1 MNVPTFGWQL
11 TKEAEEYLQ
20 DLADELEVPDS
31 RYEQAEARYKS
42 LGDWLHRP
50 KSTVR
55 DYGPQVYVQ
64 GSFRLGMAI
73 KPANDQEEYDVDA
86 VCEFRQLNTGSGTQE
101 QLKTALGVE
110 VEAYRQAYG
119 MLKPMRERRRCWT
132 LDYADGAQF
141 HMDVMPAVP
150 NDQAFRQLLER
161 NQLDTRFAATGIAI
175 TDNESYNYRYLSADW
190 HRSNPKG
197 YHQWFIARMKVV
209 FERRRLQLKERTRV
223 TASVET
229 IPDYK
234 VKTPLQQAI
243 MILKRHRDLRFADRP
258 DERPISIILTTLAAH
273 AYDGSETIGQALLA
287 ILNGMDR
294 YIEMR
299 DGVPWVANPTDPW
312 ENFADR
318 WRTHPERAMAFR
330 EWLQLARTDFSYVA
344 TLHSRQSIT
353 ESIAPRVGRPL
364 AERAQKR
371 RGAAASGLLRSS
383 SVAPAAISPLAFPSE
398 PRVPTKPRGFA

>member
-1 MNVPTFGWQL
+1 
-11 TKEAEEYLQ
+11 
-20 DLADELEVPDS
+20 
-31 RYEQAEARYKS
+31 
-42 LGDWLHRP
+42 
-50 KSTVR
+50 
-55 DYGPQVYVQ
+55 
-64 GSFRLGMAI
+64 MAI
-73 KPANDQEEYDVDA
+73 KPASDQEEYDIDA
-86 VCEFRQLNTGSGTQE
+86 VCEFRQLNKLSCTQE
-101 QLKTALGVE
+101 QLKIALGAE
-110 VEAYRQAYG
+110 VDAYRQAHG

-150 NDQAFRQLLER
+150 NAQGLRELLER
-161 NQLDTRFAATGIAI
+161 HHLDTRFAATGIAI
-175 TDNESYNYRYLSADW
+175 TDNEAINYRAKSEHW

-197 YHQWFIARMKVV
+197 YHQWFVSRMKVI
-209 FERRRLQLKERTRV
+209 FERRRMQLKERMRV

-273 AYDGSETIGQALLA
+273 AYNGAETIGQALLS
-287 ILNGMDR
+287 ILSGMDR

-318 WRTHPERAMAFR
+318 WRTHPERARAFR
-330 EWLQLARTDFSYVA
+330 EWLELARADFTYLA

-353 ESIAPRVGRPL
+353 ESIAPRIGRPL

-371 RGAAASGLLRSS
+371 RVAAPSSLLRSS
-383 SVAPAAISPLAFPSE
+383 TSAPAVISSLAFPSE